1 MKKIKKISKKHIS
14 FILSAALIIGILFP
28 ITNLFTKA
36 SDPSEADLVSTLK
49 SEWVKMDDYYASVLY
64 ANRYRKSSEKTVLN
78 TTAVDK
84 ATLTDV
90 LPSGAKL
97 GNNINTVAIGEAITD
112 ATNDERSDVIIEA
125 SNKGVTNYLFSEM
138 DDIVFWFKVNSG
150 NADFTVA
157 PVNGNWKTAM
167 VLRDNK
173 TFNLSN
179 YTVGE
184 WNKFSF
190 KENYGE
196 NWKSLLKEKDADTTT
211 FADVTDKA
219 GKIARV
225 SVNFG
230 KNASAAETTAD
241 VTFGSVY
248 FTKKAALPEGSDSW
262 DGTKWINY
270 IKTVDF
276 ENTYGNYDG
285 VISTYTQLKVLLQG
299 DPAFALK
306 EAWGKLQVKS
316 DLESVPFRFFNSS
329 GAALAFN
336 KEKENYPDLFFK
348 TEQGYVAGPDGVDLG
363 NGYNKLNISA
373 SSSDFGHNTLF
384 GEFIDTNGNNTK
396 KLAAGIVKDAFFW
409 YKADGTSE
417 GATLKFRI
425 NVGTNRNFEVPA
437 TANIVADGEWHK
449 ISLLELLGED
459 WADSVTYNGT
469 ALSSCTSSEAKDEI
483 FRFMVSINNS
493 SSGSFTMG
501 AVHYTT
507 ACSLPSGSD
516 TWEVIDWLKAALALD
531 LSNYYNTAEFETEL
545 VKLANE
551 YAAEVAAYNLR
562 EAWGKLQIKNN
573 LESVPYRFYNSAG
586 TVAAFDKNTYKAV
599 YPDLSFKDL
608 EGYVAGPEG
617 IDLGNGYNTLNITA
631 SSSDFMHNTFLAE
644 FFDSKGNIAKRLT
657 AGLARDAYFW
667 YKADGT
673 DEGATLKFRINVGTN
688 RNFEVPATVAVI
700 ADGEWHKVSL
710 YELLGEN
717 WNESITCE
725 GTPLSS
731 CTSVEA
737 ANEIFRFIVSVN
749 NSAAGSFTMS
759 AVHYNTAYI
768 LTDEQKNA
776 KPADL
781 ALMAKKFDRSSIV
794 GGDIQA
800 FENALAALM
809 EEVKGELAIVN
820 IKDAWKEP
828 YKVSNT
834 GKFLNPIRFWNSAGE
849 VKPKS
854 DANYPDY
861 KAVPAEGLDGAS
873 KDKLGNYVNTLKIT
887 NATSVTDE
895 KYFEKNTML
904 LEDEKYGATF
914 SKNLYDITVWYKAK
928 NASANT
934 KFAIKLVPQRG
945 GVTTEIGTFSP
956 VVDGAWHKLSMREI
970 FGENWSDKLGDSTSA
985 VLYRMYVNI
994 QNTTG
999 EFTFGSAAI
1008 DKKDILAQYPSNTD
1022 SWNIADWAHEAGK
1035 VNLSGFENTDNFKEC
1050 LRILCELRDQNNISR
1065 SSTRKDYSTA
1075 ADFATDFNT
1084 VKYEN
1089 NILNK
1094 ATLMTSHFD
1103 GLTYDDN
1110 FKVNESQTALLKDA
1124 ILDTDVEMQ
1133 NANYGIGAHTD
1144 FIYKFNGDAVINDIV
1159 LVHSQNEALRNAK
1172 ISVYAS
1178 DNIVDIS
1185 SPASLLANID
1195 NSEGK
1200 QVNTLNFD
1208 GFSTVDCNYLMIRV
1222 EIPAKDM
1229 QAFDSTIRF
1238 AEIGVYGDVVAYT
1251 VKSGNYDNVDL
1262 NNIGTNL
1269 LAGNTKIKI
1278 QAGTFPKQEWS
1289 LAMSTY
1295 KISTLTDN
1303 DPTTRCGFYGTTKI
1317 SAPTQEENNCSMYL
1331 SFDLGRT
1338 YTIDKVFVNG
1348 CSDLLGGTQGAYEF
1362 YASTEVNNLTTRDHK
1377 VFSYDNTATGD
1388 NTGDATQVFSIAG
1401 GGVIARHIAFRFT
1414 KPLSNPELFAKK
1426 YGDPGYALRLADV
1439 GVCGT
1444 VYNKPL
1450 KLVNLLAHV
1459 PMTLYRGLNTSS
1471 PVGESEYSGATH
1483 MLASDDNFTTVA
1495 PVSRKGK
1502 ALNYVY
1508 DLSADQKLTQLKIAT
1523 QTANIKHIKIYA
1535 SDANETI
1542 WHSDKLVYE
1551 YNGAAT
1557 DVISKYYDSAP
1568 LAARFLRF
1576 EILDTVSD
1584 TFDPLEIQAIGW
1596 NTQEFTYMNFM
1607 QENQSAAYLMTEQN
1621 GQRTIAN
1628 TTMNKFAPSWT
1639 SLDKMYTFSKAFDFD
1654 FESVADIYGGS
1665 VSQGQSLNFLF
1676 DLETTKSVDQII
1688 YRAGSYADYWPTNI
1702 KFYMGTDDAEL
1713 FKANAV
1719 PIKTISKT
1727 DVENG
1732 IYEYT
1737 FVPKAAQFIR
1747 IEIEEA
1753 ACPYYDPDKIGL
1765 VIAEMI
1771 VNGLEQVG
1779 RVDENGYAKVF
1790 EDTASKIQVGI
1801 VARNENDAYSGV
1813 SGVETIK
1820 RAPDTGDLLDAKEKG
1835 YKILTDIYEIYL
1847 LDNDGNIIT
1856 DIDGRSIDI
1865 KIPTNIFDGKISDEY
1880 FVAQIIG
1887 GSLTILECDIVDGY
1901 YVIRLDSLDD
1911 LVFTLVMFTE
1921 YHDEDSDTPDDEDY
1935 EEFDDEEDSEEPDD
1949 DGNGSSRRVKKIIVR
1964 RGSSDFEYWWIF
1976 IVVGAVVV
1984 AAAGGACYY
1993 FFIFK
1998 KRKKGEE

>member
-36 SDPSEADLVSTLK
+36 SDPSDSDLVSTLK

-64 ANRYRKSSEKTVLN
+64 ANRYRKSDGSAATS
-78 TTAVDK
+78 TTPVDK

-112 ATNDERSDVIIEA
+112 TIDDERSDVIIEA
-125 SNKGVTNYLFSEM
+125 SNKDVTNYLFSEM

-150 NADFTVA
+150 NADFSVA
-157 PVNGNWKTAM
+157 SVNGKWKTAM
-167 VLRDNK
+167 VLRAKK

-179 YTVGE
+179 YTAGE

-196 NWKSLLKEKDADTTT
+196 NWKSLLKENDSDTTT
-211 FADVTDKA
+211 FADAIDDS
-219 GKIARV
+219 GKILRV
-225 SVNFG
+225 AVNFG
-230 KNASAAETTAD
+230 KNDSAAETTAD
-241 VTFGSVY
+241 VTFGSAY

-262 DGTKWINY
+262 DGIKWINY

-285 VISTYTQLKVLLQG
+285 VISTYSQLKVLLQG

-306 EAWGKLQVKS
+306 EAWQKMHSADMSFCYEAYKYYDSDKALQAPSIVKVKDESMPENIDIGAGYLTAHITASNTIESGTILDTDRQNLILLNDNNKKRKANAESIADISFWYKATGTKDSAKLKVAIMNSSGMTYVVAQDADIPVINDGNWYKVSLNSLDSDWIADYVAAGGKADDDIFRVCVAVTNTDSGDISVTSARAYSTVSLPSGSDTWEVTDWVRAALALDLSNYYNTAEFETELVKLANEYAAEVAAYNLREAWGKLQVKS

-329 GAALAFN
+329 GAAPAFN
-336 KEKENYPDLFFK
+336 KEKANYPDLFFK

-396 KLAAGIVKDAFFW
+396 RISAGLAKDAFFW
-409 YKADGTSE
+409 YKAEGTSE
-417 GATLKFRI
+417 GATLKFII
-425 NVGTNRNFEVPA
+425 NVGTNREFDVPA
-437 TANIVADGEWHK
+437 TANIIADGEWHK

-459 WADSVTYNGT
+459 WAESVTYNGT

-501 AVHYTT
+501 AVHY
-507 ACSLPSGSD
+507 
-516 TWEVIDWLKAALALD
+516 
-531 LSNYYNTAEFETEL
+531 NT
-545 VKLANE
+545 
-551 YAAEVAAYNLR
+551 
-562 EAWGKLQIKNN
+562 
-573 LESVPYRFYNSAG
+573 
-586 TVAAFDKNTYKAV
+586 D
-599 YPDLSFKDL
+599 
-608 EGYVAGPEG
+608 YV
-617 IDLGNGYNTLNITA
+617 
-631 SSSDFMHNTFLAE
+631 
-644 FFDSKGNIAKRLT
+644 
-657 AGLARDAYFW
+657 
-667 YKADGT
+667 
-673 DEGATLKFRINVGTN
+673 
-688 RNFEVPATVAVI
+688 
-700 ADGEWHKVSL
+700 
-710 YELLGEN
+710 
-717 WNESITCE
+717 
-725 GTPLSS
+725 
-731 CTSVEA
+731 
-737 ANEIFRFIVSVN
+737 
-749 NSAAGSFTMS
+749 
-759 AVHYNTAYI
+759 

-781 ALMAKKFDRSSIV
+781 ALMAKKFDRSSII
-794 GGDIQA
+794 GGNIQA

-809 EEVKGELAIVN
+809 EEVKGDLAIVN
-820 IKDAWKEP
+820 MKDAWDEP
-828 YKVSNT
+828 YKVLNT
-834 GKFLNPIRFWNSAGE
+834 GKSLLPIRFWDSNKE
-849 VKPKS
+849 VKKIDNP
-854 DANYPDY
+854 ANYPDY
-861 KAVPAEGLDGAS
+861 KAVPAEGLDGVS
-873 KDKLGNYVNTLKIT
+873 KDKLGSYVNTLKIT
-887 NATSVTDE
+887 NATSVTEE

-904 LEDEKYGATF
+904 LEDSNWSVTYSKY
-914 SKNLYDITVWYKAK
+914 LYDLTVWYKAK
-928 NASANT
+928 NADANT
-934 KFAIKLVPQRG
+934 KFAIELVPQEG
-945 GVTTEIGTFSP
+945 GENVRYSAFKPET
-956 VVDGAWHKLSMREI
+956 DGAWHKLSMREI
-970 FGENWSDKLGDSTSA
+970 YGANWSDKLGESTTA
-985 VLYRMYVNI
+985 VLYRMLINI

-999 EFTFGSAAI
+999 EFTFGSVAI
-1008 DKKDILAQYPSNTD
+1008 DRKEIVPAYPENTD
-1022 SWNIADWAHEAGK
+1022 SWNIADWAHEAGR
-1035 VNLSGFENTDNFKEC
+1035 VNLSGYENADNFKEC

-1065 SSTRKDYSTA
+1065 SSYRKDYSTA
-1075 ADFATDFNT
+1075 ADFAADFNS
-1084 VKYEN
+1084 VKYED
-1089 NILNK
+1089 NILRK
-1094 ATLMTSHFD
+1094 ATLTTSRHFD
-1103 GLTYDDN
+1103 GTNYDDN
-1110 FKVNESQTALLKDA
+1110 FKVNESQTALLTDA
-1124 ILDTDVEMQ
+1124 ILDTDVEMP
-1133 NANYGIGAHTD
+1133 NANYGTGAHTD
-1144 FIYKFNGDAVINDIV
+1144 FIYKFNGDAVISDIV
-1159 LVHSQNEALRNAK
+1159 LVHSQNETLRNAK

-1185 SPASLLANID
+1185 SPASLIANID

-1208 GFSTVDCNYLMIRV
+1208 GFSAADCNYLMIRV
-1222 EIPAKDM
+1222 EVPAKDM

-1238 AEIGVYGDVVAYT
+1238 AEIGVYGEVTAYT
-1251 VKSGNYDNVDL
+1251 VKSGKYDNVDL

-1269 LAGNTKIKI
+1269 LTGNTKIKI
-1278 QAGTFPKQEWS
+1278 QAGTSPKQEWS
-1289 LAMSTY
+1289 TAMSTY

-1303 DPTTRCGFYGTTKI
+1303 DTTTACGFYGTTTI

-1348 CSDLLGGTQGAYEF
+1348 CGGEVAQYGGTQGAYEF

-1377 VFSYDNTATGD
+1377 VFSYDNTATGK
-1388 NTGDATQVFSIAG
+1388 NAGDATQVFTIAG
-1401 GGVIARHIAFRFT
+1401 GGIVARHIAFRFT
-1414 KPLSNPELFAKK
+1414 KPLSNPELFATKFS
-1426 YGDPGYALRLADV
+1426 GSGYALRLADV

-1471 PVGESEYSGATH
+1471 PVGESDYSGATH
-1483 MLASDDNFTTVA
+1483 MLAADDNFTTVA
-1495 PVSRKGK
+1495 SVSRKGK

-1508 DLSADQKLTQLKIAT
+1508 DLSADQKLEQLKIAT

-1557 DVISKYYDSAP
+1557 DVISKNYDSAP

-1576 EILDTVSD
+1576 EILDTVND

-1596 NTQEFTYMNFM
+1596 NTQEFSYMNFM
-1607 QENQSAAYLMTEQN
+1607 QENSSAAFLMTEQN
-1621 GQRTIAN
+1621 GQRAIAN

-1639 SLDKMYTFSKAFDFD
+1639 TLDDMYAFSKAFDYD

-1676 DLETTKSVDQII
+1676 DLETTKSIDQII

-1702 KFYMGTDDAEL
+1702 KFYMGTDDADL

-1719 PIKTISKT
+1719 PIKTVSKT

-1732 IYEYT
+1732 IFEYT
-1737 FVPKAAQFIR
+1737 FVPKAAQYIR

-1790 EDTASKIQVGI
+1790 EDEASKIQVGI

-1813 SGVETIK
+1813 SGIEMIK

-1887 GSLTILECDIVDGY
+1887 GSLRIIECDIVDGY
-1901 YVIRLDSLDD
+1901 YVIRLDSIDD
-1911 LVFTLVMFTE
+1911 LLFTLVMFTE
-1921 YHDEDSDTPDDEDY
+1921 YPDEDSDTPDDEDY

>member
-1 MKKIKKISKKHIS
+1 MKTIKKISKKHIS

-64 ANRYRKSSEKTVLN
+64 ANRYRKSSDKAVLN

-112 ATNDERSDVIIEA
+112 TIDDERSDVIIEA
-125 SNKGVTNYLFSEM
+125 SNKDVTNYLFSEM

-157 PVNGNWKTAM
+157 PVNGKWGTAK
-167 VLRDNK
+167 VLRANK

-196 NWKSLLKEKDADTTT
+196 NWKSLLKENDSDTAT
-211 FADVTDKA
+211 FADATDKA
-219 GKIARV
+219 AKIARV

-285 VISTYTQLKVLLQG
+285 VVNAYAQLKGLLQG

-306 EAWGKLQVKS
+306 EAWQKMHSADMSFCYKAYKYYDSNKVVQAPAIVTAKDESMPENIDIGAGYLTAHITALNTIDSGTITEPNRKNLILLEDGAKKRKANADSIADISFWYKATGTENNAKLKVGIMRS
-316 DLESVPFRFFNSS
+316 DGRTYVVAQDADIPVINDGNWYKVSLNSLDSDWITDYVAAGGNADDDIFRVCVAVTNTASGDVSVTSARAYSKLSLPAGSETWEPVDWIK
-329 GAALAFN
+329 AALALNLNDYSNTSEFETELAKLAN
-336 KEKENYPDLFFK
+336 EYAAEIAAYNLREAWSELHISSENQTVPYRYFTSAGDAPTFSKDDYSTKYPNLFFK
-348 TEQGYVAGPDGVDLG
+348 NLEGYVAGPEGVDLG
-363 NGYNKLNISA
+363 NGYNKLDISA
-373 SSSDFGHNTLF
+373 ASNDFVHNTFLA
-384 GEFIDTNGNNTK
+384 EFLSVNGNPSK
-396 KLAAGIVKDAFFW
+396 SIIAGELKDAYFW
-409 YKADGTSE
+409 YKADGTDT
-417 GATLKFRI
+417 GATFKFRI
-425 NVGTNRNFEVPA
+425 NVGTNRNFE
-437 TANIVADGEWHK
+437 I
-449 ISLLELLGED
+449 
-459 WADSVTYNGT
+459 
-469 ALSSCTSSEAKDEI
+469 
-483 FRFMVSINNS
+483 
-493 SSGSFTMG
+493 
-501 AVHYTT
+501 
-507 ACSLPSGSD
+507 
-516 TWEVIDWLKAALALD
+516 
-531 LSNYYNTAEFETEL
+531 
-545 VKLANE
+545 
-551 YAAEVAAYNLR
+551 
-562 EAWGKLQIKNN
+562 
-573 LESVPYRFYNSAG
+573 
-586 TVAAFDKNTYKAV
+586 
-599 YPDLSFKDL
+599 
-608 EGYVAGPEG
+608 
-617 IDLGNGYNTLNITA
+617 
-631 SSSDFMHNTFLAE
+631 
-644 FFDSKGNIAKRLT
+644 
-657 AGLARDAYFW
+657 
-667 YKADGT
+667 
-673 DEGATLKFRINVGTN
+673 
-688 RNFEVPATVAVI
+688 PATVDII
-700 ADGEWHKVSL
+700 ADGEWHKVSF
-710 YELLGEN
+710 YEIMGDNWEN
-717 WNESITCE
+717 SANCG

-731 CTSVEA
+731 CTSA
-737 ANEIFRFIVSVN
+737 DSKDKIFRFIASVN
-749 NSAAGSFTMS
+749 NTATGSVTMGS
-759 AVHYNTAYI
+759 VHYRTRYV
-768 LTDEQKNA
+768 LSDEQQKA

-781 ALMAKKFDRSSIV
+781 ALMAKKFDRTSVV
-794 GGDIQA
+794 GGNIEA
-800 FENALAALM
+800 FEDALAVLL
-809 EEVKGELAIVN
+809 EQVKGELAIVN

-828 YKVSNT
+828 FKITNT
-834 GKFLNPIRFWNSAGE
+834 GKTMRPVRYWDSNGTVAAAG
-849 VKPKS
+849 VN
-854 DANYPDY
+854 NYPDY
-861 KAVPAEGLDGAS
+861 KDVASTGLDGIS
-873 KDKLGNYVNTLKIT
+873 KDELGDKVNTLKIT
-887 NATSVTDE
+887 AATSDN
-895 KYFEKNTML
+895 KYFEKNTMM
-904 LEDEKYGATF
+904 LEDGNMSVNYNNK
-914 SKNLYDITVWYKAK
+914 LYDITVWYKAK
-928 NASANT
+928 NAASNT
-934 KFAIKLVPQRG
+934 EFAVKLISQKG
-945 GVTTEIGTFSP
+945 GINKEYPTFNP
-956 VVDGAWHKLSMREI
+956 ITDGAWHKLSLREVY
-970 FGENWSDKLGDSTSA
+970 GEKWSEDLGTDA
-985 VLYRMYVNI
+985 APVLYRMYVSI
-994 QNTTG
+994 RNTTG
-999 EFTFGSAAI
+999 EFTFSTAKI
-1008 DKKDILAQYPSNTD
+1008 IKKEVIPSYPADTD

-1035 VNLSGFENTDNFKEC
+1035 VNLSGFENADNFKEC

-1065 SSTRKDYSTA
+1065 SSSRKDYSTA
-1075 ADFATDFNT
+1075 SDFATDFNT
-1084 VKYEN
+1084 VKYED
-1089 NILNK
+1089 NILKK
-1094 ATLMTSHFD
+1094 ATLTTSHFD
-1103 GLTYDDN
+1103 GTSYDDN
-1110 FKVNESQTALLKDA
+1110 FKVTESQTALLTDA
-1124 ILDTDVEMQ
+1124 ILDTDVEMP

-1159 LVHSQNEALRNAK
+1159 LVHSQNETLRNAK

-1178 DNIVDIS
+1178 NSIVDLS
-1185 SPASLLANID
+1185 SPASLIANID

-1229 QAFDSTIRF
+1229 QAFDSIIRF
-1238 AEIGVYGDVVAYT
+1238 AELGVYGEVTAYT
-1251 VKSGNYDNVDL
+1251 VKSGNYDSVDL
-1262 NNIGTNL
+1262 NNIGTNIL
-1269 LAGNTKIKI
+1269 TGNTKIKI
-1278 QAGTFPKQEWS
+1278 QSGTSPKQDWS
-1289 LAMSTY
+1289 LAMSSY
-1295 KISTLTDN
+1295 KVSTLTDN
-1303 DPTTRCGFYGTTKI
+1303 DPSTRCGFYGTTTI
-1317 SAPTQEENNCSMYL
+1317 SVPTQEENNCNMYI
-1331 SFDLGRT
+1331 SFDLGKT
-1338 YTIDKVFVNG
+1338 YTIDKVFING
-1348 CSDLLGGTQGAYEF
+1348 CSNIFGGTQGAYEF

-1388 NTGDATQVFSIAG
+1388 NTGDTTQVFSLAG

-1426 YGDPGYALRLADV
+1426 HANSGYALRLADL

-1495 PVSRKGK
+1495 PVTRKGK

-1508 DLSADQKLTQLKIAT
+1508 DLSADQKLTQLKITT

-1576 EILDTVSD
+1576 EILDTVND

-1596 NTQEFTYMNFM
+1596 NTQEFSYMNFM
-1607 QENQSAAYLMTEQN
+1607 QENQGAAYLMTEQN
-1621 GQRTIAN
+1621 GQRSIAL

-1639 SLDKMYTFSKAFDFD
+1639 TLDNMYAFSKAFDYD

-1676 DLETTKSVDQII
+1676 DLETTKSIDQII
-1688 YRAGSYADYWPTNI
+1688 YRAGSYADYWPTDI

-1801 VARNENDAYSGV
+1801 VAKNENDAYSGV
-1813 SGVETIK
+1813 AGVETIK

-1887 GSLTILECDIVDGY
+1887 GSLRIIECDIVDGY
-1901 YVIRLDSLDD
+1901 YVIRLDSIDD

-1921 YHDEDSDTPDDEDY
+1921 YPDEDSDTPDDEDY

>member
-64 ANRYRKSSEKTVLN
+64 ANRYRKSSDKTVLN

-112 ATNDERSDVIIEA
+112 ATNDQRSDVIIEA
-125 SNKGVTNYLFSEM
+125 SNKDVTNYLFSEM

-157 PVNGNWKTAM
+157 PVNGNWKTPN

-196 NWKSLLKEKDADTTT
+196 NWKSLLKENDSDTAT
-211 FADVTDKA
+211 FADATDKV

-262 DGTKWINY
+262 DGIKWINY

-306 EAWGKLQVKS
+306 EAWQKMHSADMSFCYKAYKYYDSNKVVQAPAIVTAKDESMPENIDIGAGYLTAHITALNTIDSGTITEPNRKNLIL
-316 DLESVPFRFFNSS
+316 LE
-329 GAALAFN
+329 
-336 KEKENYPDLFFK
+336 
-348 TEQGYVAGPDGVDLG
+348 DGSKHRKANADSIAD
-363 NGYNKLNISA
+363 IS
-373 SSSDFGHNTLF
+373 
-384 GEFIDTNGNNTK
+384 
-396 KLAAGIVKDAFFW
+396 FW
-409 YKADGTSE
+409 YKATGTENNAKLKVGIMRSDGRTYVVAQDADIPVINDGNWYKVSLNSLDADWIADYVAA
-417 GATLKFRI
+417 GGNADDDIFR
-425 NVGTNRNFEVPA
+425 VCVAVTN
-437 TANIVADGEWHK
+437 TASGDV
-449 ISLLELLGED
+449 
-459 WADSVTYNGT
+459 SVTSARAYSK
-469 ALSSCTSSEAKDEI
+469 L
-483 FRFMVSINNS
+483 
-493 SSGSFTMG
+493 
-501 AVHYTT
+501 
-507 ACSLPSGSD
+507 SLPAGNE
-516 TWEVIDWLKAALALD
+516 TWEPVDWIKAALKLNLND
-531 LSNYYNTAEFETEL
+531 YSNTSEFETEL
-545 VKLANE
+545 ARLANE

-562 EAWGKLQIKNN
+562 EAWSELHISNENQT
-573 LESVPYRFYNSAG
+573 VPYRYFTSAG
-586 TVAAFDKNTYKAV
+586 DAPTFSKDDYSTKYPNLFFKN
-599 YPDLSFKDL
+599 L

-617 IDLGNGYNTLNITA
+617 VDLGNGYNKLDITA
-631 SSSDFMHNTFLAE
+631 ASNDFVHNTFLAE
-644 FFDSKGNIAKRLT
+644 FLSVNGNPSKSIIAGELK
-657 AGLARDAYFW
+657 DAYFW

-673 DEGATLKFRINVGTN
+673 DEGATLKFRINVGTT

-700 ADGEWHKVSL
+700 ADGEWHKVSF
-710 YELLGEN
+710 YEIMGDNWEN
-717 WNESITCE
+717 SANFG

-731 CTSVEA
+731 CTSA
-737 ANEIFRFIVSVN
+737 DSKDKIFRFIASVN
-749 NSAAGSFTMS
+749 NTATGSVTMGS
-759 AVHYNTAYI
+759 VHYRTRYV
-768 LTDEQKNA
+768 LSDEQQKA

-781 ALMAKKFDRSSIV
+781 ALMAKKFDRTSVV
-794 GGDIQA
+794 GGNIEA
-800 FENALAALM
+800 FEDALAVLL
-809 EEVKGELAIVN
+809 EQVKGELAIVN

-828 YKVSNT
+828 FKITKT
-834 GKFLNPIRFWNSAGE
+834 GKTMRPVRYWDSNGTVAAAG
-849 VKPKS
+849 VN
-854 DANYPDY
+854 NYPDY
-861 KAVPAEGLDGAS
+861 KDVASTGLDGIS
-873 KDKLGNYVNTLKIT
+873 KDELGDKVNTLKIT
-887 NATSVTDE
+887 AATSDN
-895 KYFEKNTML
+895 KYFEKNTMM
-904 LEDEKYGATF
+904 LEDGNMSANYSNK
-914 SKNLYDITVWYKAK
+914 LYDITVWYKAK
-928 NASANT
+928 NAASNT
-934 KFAIKLVPQRG
+934 EFAVKLISQKG
-945 GVTTEIGTFSP
+945 GKNKEYPTFKP
-956 VVDGAWHKLSMREI
+956 ITDGAWHKLSLREVY
-970 FGENWSDKLGDSTSA
+970 GEKWSEDLGTDATP
-985 VLYRMYVNI
+985 VLYRMYVSI
-994 QNTTG
+994 RNTTG
-999 EFTFGSAAI
+999 EFTFSTAKI
-1008 DKKDILAQYPSNTD
+1008 IKKEVIPSYPADTD

-1035 VNLSGFENTDNFKEC
+1035 VNLSGFENADNFKEC

-1065 SSTRKDYSTA
+1065 SSSRKDYSTA

-1084 VKYEN
+1084 VKYED
-1089 NILNK
+1089 NILKK
-1094 ATLMTSHFD
+1094 ATLTTSHFD
-1103 GLTYDDN
+1103 GTSYDDN
-1110 FKVNESQTALLKDA
+1110 FKVTESQTALLTDA
-1124 ILDTDVEMQ
+1124 ILDTDVEMP

-1159 LVHSQNEALRNAK
+1159 LVHSQNETLRNAK

-1178 DNIVDIS
+1178 NSIVDLS
-1185 SPASLLANID
+1185 SPASLIANID

-1208 GFSTVDCNYLMIRV
+1208 GFSTVDCNYIMIRV

-1229 QAFDSTIRF
+1229 QAFDSIIRF
-1238 AEIGVYGDVVAYT
+1238 AELGVYGDVVAYT
-1251 VKSGNYDNVDL
+1251 VKNGNYNNVDL

-1269 LAGNTKIKI
+1269 LAGNKKIKI
-1278 QAGTFPKQEWS
+1278 QAGTSPKEEWS
-1289 LAMSTY
+1289 IGMATY

-1303 DPTTRCGFYGTTKI
+1303 DPSTRCGFYNTTKI
-1317 SAPTQEENNCSMYL
+1317 SAATQEENNCSMYL
-1331 SFDLGRT
+1331 YFDLGKT
-1338 YTIDKVFVNG
+1338 YTIDKAFVNG
-1348 CSDLLGGTQGAYEF
+1348 CSNLIGGTQGAYEF

-1401 GGVIARHIAFRFT
+1401 GGIIARHIAFRFT

-1426 YGDPGYALRLADV
+1426 YGNPGYALRLADL

-1471 PVGESEYSGATH
+1471 PVGESDYSGATH
-1483 MLASDDNFTTVA
+1483 MLASDDNFTTIA
-1495 PVSRKGK
+1495 PVSKKGK

-1508 DLSADQKLTQLKIAT
+1508 DLSADQKLTQLKITT

-1557 DVISKYYDSAP
+1557 DVIRKYYDSAP

-1576 EILDTVSD
+1576 EILDTVND

-1596 NTQEFTYMNFM
+1596 NTQEFSYMNFM
-1607 QENQSAAYLMTEQN
+1607 QENSSAAFLMTEQN

-1639 SLDKMYTFSKAFDFD
+1639 SLDKMYTFSKAFDYD

-1702 KFYMGTDDAEL
+1702 KFYMGTDEADL

-1719 PIKTISKT
+1719 PIKTVSKT

-1732 IYEYT
+1732 IFEYT
-1737 FVPKAAQFIR
+1737 FVPKAAQYIR

-1790 EDTASKIQVGI
+1790 EDEASKIQVGI

-1813 SGVETIK
+1813 SGIETIK

-1887 GSLTILECDIVDGY
+1887 GSLRIIECDIVDGY
-1901 YVIRLDSLDD
+1901 YVIRLDSIDD
-1911 LVFTLVMFTE
+1911 LLFTLVMFTE
-1921 YHDEDSDTPDDEDY
+1921 YPDEDSDTPDDEDY

>member
-49 SEWVKMDDYYASVLY
+49 SEWVKMDYYYASVLY
-64 ANRYRKSSEKTVLN
+64 ANRYRKSSDETVLN

-112 ATNDERSDVIIEA
+112 ATYDKRSDVIIEA

-157 PVNGNWKTAM
+157 PINGNWKTPN

-190 KENYGE
+190 KEIYGE
-196 NWKSLLKEKDADTTT
+196 NWKSLLKEKGADTTT
-211 FADVTDKA
+211 FADATDKV

-262 DGTKWINY
+262 DGIKWINY

-348 TEQGYVAGPDGVDLG
+348 TEQGYEAGPDGVDLG
-363 NGYNKLNISA
+363 KGYNKLNISA

-384 GEFIDTNGNNTK
+384 GEFIDTNGNNIK

-409 YKADGTSE
+409 YKAEGTSE

-425 NVGTNRNFEVPA
+425 NVGTTRNFEVPA
-437 TANIVADGEWHK
+437 TVAVIADGEWHK

-459 WADSVTYNGT
+459 WAESVTYNGT

-501 AVHYTT
+501 SVHYTT

-551 YAAEVAAYNLR
+551 YAAEIAAYNLR
-562 EAWGKLQIKNN
+562 EAWSELHISNENQT
-573 LESVPYRFYNSAG
+573 VPYRYFTSAG
-586 TVAAFDKNTYKAV
+586 DAPTFSKDDYSTKYPNLFFKN
-599 YPDLSFKDL
+599 L

-617 IDLGNGYNTLNITA
+617 VDLGNGYNKLDISAA
-631 SSSDFMHNTFLAE
+631 SNDFVHNTFLAE
-644 FFDSKGNIAKRLT
+644 FLSVNGNPSKSIIAGELK
-657 AGLARDAYFW
+657 DAYFW

-673 DEGATLKFRINVGTN
+673 DTGATFKFRINVGTN
-688 RNFEVPATVAVI
+688 RNFEIPATVDII
-700 ADGEWHKVSL
+700 ADGEWHKVSF
-710 YELLGEN
+710 YEIMGDYWEN
-717 WNESITCE
+717 SANCG

-731 CTSVEA
+731 CTSA
-737 ANEIFRFIVSVN
+737 DSKDKIFRFIASVN
-749 NSAAGSFTMS
+749 NTATGSVTMGS
-759 AVHYNTAYI
+759 VHYRTRYV
-768 LTDEQKNA
+768 LSDEQQKA

-781 ALMAKKFDRSSIV
+781 ALMAKKFDRTSVV
-794 GGDIQA
+794 GGNIEA
-800 FENALAALM
+800 FEDALAVLL
-809 EEVKGELAIVN
+809 EQVKGELAIVN

-828 YKVSNT
+828 FKITNT
-834 GKFLNPIRFWNSAGE
+834 GKTMRPVRYWDSNGTVAAAG
-849 VKPKS
+849 VN
-854 DANYPDY
+854 NYPDY
-861 KAVPAEGLDGAS
+861 KDVASTGLDGIS
-873 KDKLGNYVNTLKIT
+873 KDELGDKVNTLKIT
-887 NATSVTDE
+887 AATSDN
-895 KYFEKNTML
+895 KYFEKNTMM
-904 LEDEKYGATF
+904 LEDGNMSANYSNK
-914 SKNLYDITVWYKAK
+914 LYDITVWYKAK
-928 NASANT
+928 NAASNT
-934 KFAIKLVPQRG
+934 EFAVKLISQKG
-945 GVTTEIGTFSP
+945 GTNKEYPTFKP
-956 VVDGAWHKLSMREI
+956 ITDGAWHKLSLREVY
-970 FGENWSDKLGDSTSA
+970 GEKWSENLGTDATP
-985 VLYRMYVNI
+985 VLYRMYVSI
-994 QNTTG
+994 RNTTG
-999 EFTFGSAAI
+999 EFTFSTAKI
-1008 DKKDILAQYPSNTD
+1008 IKKEVIPSYPADTD

-1035 VNLSGFENTDNFKEC
+1035 VNLSGFENADNFKEC

-1065 SSTRKDYSTA
+1065 SSSRKDYSTA

-1084 VKYEN
+1084 VKYED
-1089 NILNK
+1089 NILKK
-1094 ATLMTSHFD
+1094 ATLTTSHFD
-1103 GLTYDDN
+1103 GTSYDDN
-1110 FKVNESQTALLKDA
+1110 FKVTESQTALLTDA
-1124 ILDTDVEMQ
+1124 ILDTDVEMP

-1159 LVHSQNEALRNAK
+1159 LVHSQNETLRNAK

-1178 DNIVDIS
+1178 NSIVDLS
-1185 SPASLLANID
+1185 SPASLIANID

-1208 GFSTVDCNYLMIRV
+1208 GFSTVDCNYIMIRV

-1229 QAFDSTIRF
+1229 QAFDSIIRF
-1238 AEIGVYGDVVAYT
+1238 AELGVYGDVVAYT
-1251 VKSGNYDNVDL
+1251 VKNGNYNNVDL

-1269 LAGNTKIKI
+1269 LAGNKKIKI
-1278 QAGTFPKQEWS
+1278 QAGTSPKEEWS
-1289 LAMSTY
+1289 IGMATY

-1303 DPTTRCGFYGTTKI
+1303 DPSTRCGFYNTTKI
-1317 SAPTQEENNCSMYL
+1317 SVATQEENNCSMYL
-1331 SFDLGRT
+1331 YFDLGKT
-1338 YTIDKVFVNG
+1338 YTIDKAFVNG
-1348 CSDLLGGTQGAYEF
+1348 CSDLIGGTQGAYEF

-1401 GGVIARHIAFRFT
+1401 GGIIARHIAFRFT

-1426 YGDPGYALRLADV
+1426 YGNPGYALRLADL

-1471 PVGESEYSGATH
+1471 PVGESDYSGATH
-1483 MLASDDNFTTVA
+1483 MLASDDNFTTIA
-1495 PVSRKGK
+1495 PVSKKGK

-1508 DLSADQKLTQLKIAT
+1508 DLSADQKLTQLKITT

-1557 DVISKYYDSAP
+1557 DVIRKYYDSAP

-1576 EILDTVSD
+1576 EILDTVND

-1596 NTQEFTYMNFM
+1596 NTQEFSYMNFM
-1607 QENQSAAYLMTEQN
+1607 QENSSAAFLMTEQN

-1628 TTMNKFAPSWT
+1628 TTMNKFAPSLT
-1639 SLDKMYTFSKAFDFD
+1639 SLDKMYTFSKAFDYD

-1702 KFYMGTDDAEL
+1702 KFYMGTDEADL

-1719 PIKTISKT
+1719 PIKTVSKT

-1732 IYEYT
+1732 IFEHT
-1737 FVPKAAQFIR
+1737 FVPKAAQYIR

-1790 EDTASKIQVGI
+1790 EDEASKIQVGI

-1813 SGVETIK
+1813 SGIETIK

-1887 GSLTILECDIVDGY
+1887 GSLRIIECDIVDGY
-1901 YVIRLDSLDD
+1901 YVIRLDSIDD
-1911 LVFTLVMFTE
+1911 LLFTLVMFTE
-1921 YHDEDSDTPDDEDY
+1921 YPDEDSDTPDDEDY

>member
-1 MKKIKKISKKHIS
+1 MKTIKKISKKHIS

-36 SDPSEADLVSTLK
+36 SDPSESDLVSTLK

-64 ANRYRKSSEKTVLN
+64 ANRYRKSSDKAVLN
-78 TTAVDK
+78 TTTVDK

-125 SNKGVTNYLFSEM
+125 SNKDVTNYLFSEM

-150 NADFTVA
+150 NADFSVA
-157 PVNGNWKTAM
+157 PVNGSWGTAS

-179 YTVGE
+179 YTAGE

-196 NWKSLLKEKDADTTT
+196 NWKSLLKSKDTDTTT
-211 FADVTDKA
+211 FADATDKV

-248 FTKKAALPEGSDSW
+248 FTKKVTLPEGSDSW

-285 VISTYTQLKVLLQG
+285 VINAYTQLKVLLQG

-306 EAWGKLQVKS
+306 EAWQKMHSADMSFCYKAYKYYDS
-316 DLESVPFRFFNSS
+316 DKVVQAPAIVTAKDESMPENIDIGS
-329 GAALAFN
+329 GYLTAHITGSN
-336 KEKENYPDLFFK
+336 TIDS
-348 TEQGYVAGPDGVDLG
+348 GI
-363 NGYNKLNISA
+363 ISA
-373 SSSDFGHNTLF
+373 PNRKNLILLEDV
-384 GEFIDTNGNNTK
+384 DK
-396 KLAAGIVKDAFFW
+396 KRKANADSIADISFW
-409 YKADGTSE
+409 YKATGTEDNAKLKVAIMNSSGMTYVVAQDADIPVINDGNWYKVSLNSLDSDWIADYVAA
-417 GATLKFRI
+417 GGKADDDIFR
-425 NVGTNRNFEVPA
+425 VCVAVTN
-437 TANIVADGEWHK
+437 TASGDV
-449 ISLLELLGED
+449 
-459 WADSVTYNGT
+459 SVTSARAYST
-469 ALSSCTSSEAKDEI
+469 
-483 FRFMVSINNS
+483 V
-493 SSGSFTMG
+493 
-501 AVHYTT
+501 
-507 ACSLPSGSD
+507 SLPSGSD

-531 LSNYYNTAEFETEL
+531 LDNYSNTTEFETEL
-545 VKLANE
+545 AKLINE
-551 YAAEVAAYNLR
+551 NSSEFAAYILR
-562 EAWGKLQIKNN
+562 EAWGNLQVKNN
-573 LESVPYRFYNSAG
+573 LESVPYRFYDSAG
-586 TVAAFDKNTYKAV
+586 TVAAYDKNTYKTA
-599 YPDLSFKDL
+599 YPGLCFKDL

-617 IDLGNGYNTLNITA
+617 VDLGNGYNTLNITA
-631 SSSDFMHNTFLAE
+631 SSSDFAHNTFLAE
-644 FFDSKGNIAKRLT
+644 FFDSKGNFGKRLT
-657 AGLARDAYFW
+657 AGLARDAFFW

-673 DEGATLKFRINVGTN
+673 DEGATLKFRINVGTSKN
-688 RNFEVPATVAVI
+688 YEVPATANIV

-710 YELLGEN
+710 YELLGAN
-717 WNESITCE
+717 WADSVTCE

-768 LTDEQKNA
+768 LTEEQKNA

-781 ALMAKKFDRSSIV
+781 ALMAKKFDRSSII
-794 GGDIQA
+794 GGDIDA
-800 FENALAALM
+800 FEIALAVLM
-809 EEVKGELAIVN
+809 EQVKGELAIVN
-820 IKDAWKEP
+820 MKDAWDEP

-834 GKFLNPIRFWNSAGE
+834 GKSLYPIRFWNSSG
-849 VKPKS
+849 VVNPKG

-873 KDKLGNYVNTLKIT
+873 KDKLGSYVNTLKIT
-887 NATSVTDE
+887 KATSVTDE

-904 LEDEKYGATF
+904 LEDEKYGVTF
-914 SKNLYDITVWYKAK
+914 SKKLYDITVWYKAK
-928 NASANT
+928 NASADT

-945 GVTTEIGTFSP
+945 GETTEIGTFSP
-956 VVDGAWHKLSMREI
+956 EVDGAWHKLSLSEI
-970 FGENWSDKLGDSTSA
+970 FGDNWSDKLGDSTSA

-999 EFTFGSAAI
+999 EFTFGSATM
-1008 DKKDILAQYPSNTD
+1008 DKKDVLDPYPSNTD

-1035 VNLSGFENTDNFKEC
+1035 VDLSGYSNTDNFKEC
-1050 LRILCELRDQNNISR
+1050 LRVLCELRDQNNISR
-1065 SSTRKDYSTA
+1065 SSYRKDYSTA

-1089 NILNK
+1089 NILK
-1094 ATLMTSHFD
+1094 SATLTTSHFD

-1110 FKVNESQTALLKDA
+1110 FKVNESQTALLTDS
-1124 ILDTDVEMQ
+1124 IIDTDVEMST
-1133 NANYGIGAHTD
+1133 ANYGTGAHTD

-1178 DNIVDIS
+1178 DNIVDLS

-1208 GFSTVDCNYLMIRV
+1208 GFSTVDCNFLMIRV

-1238 AEIGVYGDVVAYT
+1238 AEIGVYGEVTAYT
-1251 VKSGNYDNVDL
+1251 VKSGNYDNVSL
-1262 NNIGTNL
+1262 NNLGTNL
-1269 LAGNTKIKI
+1269 LTGNTKIKI
-1278 QAGTFPKQEWS
+1278 QAGTSPKQDWS

-1303 DPTTRCGFYGTTKI
+1303 DPSTRCGFYGTTKI
-1317 SAPTQEENNCSMYL
+1317 SAATQEENNCSMYL
-1331 SFDLGRT
+1331 SFDLGKT

-1348 CSDLLGGTQGAYEF
+1348 CADLLGGTQGAYEF

-1377 VFSYDNTATGD
+1377 VFAYDNTTTGE
-1388 NTGDATQVFSIAG
+1388 NTGDATQVFTIAG
-1401 GGVIARHIAFRFT
+1401 GGVVARHIAFRFT

-1444 VYNKPL
+1444 IYNKPL

-1471 PVGESEYSGATH
+1471 PVSESDYSGATH
-1483 MLASDDNFTTVA
+1483 MLASDDNFTTIA

-1508 DLSADQKLTQLKIAT
+1508 DLSADQKLTQLKITT

-1576 EILDTVSD
+1576 EILDTVND

-1607 QENQSAAYLMTEQN
+1607 QENQGAAYLMTEQN

-1639 SLDKMYTFSKAFDFD
+1639 TLDNMYAFSKAFDYD

-1676 DLETTKSVDQII
+1676 DLETTKSIDQII

-1702 KFYMGTDDAEL
+1702 KFYMGTDDAEI
-1713 FKANAV
+1713 FKTNAV

-1732 IYEYT
+1732 VFEYT
-1737 FVPKAAQFIR
+1737 FVPKAAQYIR

-1790 EDTASKIQVGI
+1790 EDEASKIQVGI
-1801 VARNENDAYSGV
+1801 VAKNENDAYSGV
-1813 SGVETIK
+1813 AGMEIIK
-1820 RAPDTGDLLDAKEKG
+1820 RAPDTGDLLDAKSKDL
-1835 YKILTDIYEIYL
+1835 KILTDVYEIYL
-1847 LDNDGNIIT
+1847 LDNDGNIVT

-1865 KIPTNIFDGKISDEY
+1865 KIPTNIFEGKISDEY
-1880 FVAQIIG
+1880 FIAQIIG

-1921 YHDEDSDTPDDEDY
+1921 YPDEDTDTPDDEDDY
-1935 EEFDDEEDSEEPDD
+1935 DDFDDEEEEEEPDD
-1949 DGNGSSRRVKKIIVR
+1949 NGSSSRRVKKIIVR

>member
-64 ANRYRKSSEKTVLN
+64 ANRYRKSSDKTVLN

-112 ATNDERSDVIIEA
+112 ATNDQRSDVIIEA
-125 SNKGVTNYLFSEM
+125 SNKDVTNYLFSEM

-157 PVNGNWKTAM
+157 PVNGNWKTPN

-196 NWKSLLKEKDADTTT
+196 NWKSLLKENDSDTAT
-211 FADVTDKA
+211 FADATDKV

-262 DGTKWINY
+262 DGIKWINY

-285 VISTYTQLKVLLQG
+285 VISIYTQLKVLLQG

-306 EAWGKLQVKS
+306 EAWQKMHSADMSFCYKAYKYYDSNKVVQAPAIVTAKDESMPENIDIGAGYLTAHITALNTIDSGTITEPNRKNLIL
-316 DLESVPFRFFNSS
+316 LE
-329 GAALAFN
+329 
-336 KEKENYPDLFFK
+336 
-348 TEQGYVAGPDGVDLG
+348 DGSKHRKANADSIAD
-363 NGYNKLNISA
+363 IS
-373 SSSDFGHNTLF
+373 
-384 GEFIDTNGNNTK
+384 
-396 KLAAGIVKDAFFW
+396 FW
-409 YKADGTSE
+409 YKATGTENNAKLKVGIMRSDGRTYVVAQDADIPVINDGNWYKVSLNSLDADWIADYVAA
-417 GATLKFRI
+417 GGNADDDIFR
-425 NVGTNRNFEVPA
+425 VCVAVTN
-437 TANIVADGEWHK
+437 TASGDV
-449 ISLLELLGED
+449 
-459 WADSVTYNGT
+459 SVTSARAYSK
-469 ALSSCTSSEAKDEI
+469 L
-483 FRFMVSINNS
+483 
-493 SSGSFTMG
+493 
-501 AVHYTT
+501 
-507 ACSLPSGSD
+507 SLPAGNE
-516 TWEVIDWLKAALALD
+516 TWEPVDWIKAALKLNLND
-531 LSNYYNTAEFETEL
+531 YSNTSEFETEL
-545 VKLANE
+545 AKLANE

-562 EAWGKLQIKNN
+562 EAWSELHISNENQT
-573 LESVPYRFYNSAG
+573 VPYRYFTSAG
-586 TVAAFDKNTYKAV
+586 DAPTFSKDDYSTKYPNLFFKN
-599 YPDLSFKDL
+599 L

-617 IDLGNGYNTLNITA
+617 VDLGNGYNKLDITA
-631 SSSDFMHNTFLAE
+631 ASNDFVHNTFLAE
-644 FFDSKGNIAKRLT
+644 FLSVNGNPSKSIIAGELK
-657 AGLARDAYFW
+657 DAYFW

-673 DEGATLKFRINVGTN
+673 DEGATLKFRINVGTT

-700 ADGEWHKVSL
+700 ADGEWHKVSF
-710 YELLGEN
+710 YEIMGDNWEN
-717 WNESITCE
+717 SANFG

-731 CTSVEA
+731 CTSA
-737 ANEIFRFIVSVN
+737 DSKDKIFRFIASVN
-749 NSAAGSFTMS
+749 NTATGSVTMGS
-759 AVHYNTAYI
+759 VHYRTRYV
-768 LTDEQKNA
+768 LSDEQQKA

-781 ALMAKKFDRSSIV
+781 ALMAKKFDRTSVV
-794 GGDIQA
+794 GGNIEA
-800 FENALAALM
+800 FEDALAVLL
-809 EEVKGELAIVN
+809 EQVKGELAIVN

-828 YKVSNT
+828 FKITNT
-834 GKFLNPIRFWNSAGE
+834 GKTMRPIRYWDSNGTVAAAG
-849 VKPKS
+849 VN
-854 DANYPDY
+854 NYPDY
-861 KAVPAEGLDGAS
+861 KDVASTGLDGIS
-873 KDKLGNYVNTLKIT
+873 KDELGDKVNTLKIT
-887 NATSVTDE
+887 AATSDN
-895 KYFEKNTML
+895 KYFEKNTMM
-904 LEDEKYGATF
+904 LEDGNMSANYSNK
-914 SKNLYDITVWYKAK
+914 LYDITVWYKAK
-928 NASANT
+928 NAASNT
-934 KFAIKLVPQRG
+934 EFAVKLISQKG
-945 GVTTEIGTFSP
+945 GTNKEYPTFKP
-956 VVDGAWHKLSMREI
+956 ITDGAWHKLSLREVY
-970 FGENWSDKLGDSTSA
+970 GEKWSEDLGTDATP
-985 VLYRMYVNI
+985 VLYRMYVSI
-994 QNTTG
+994 RNTTG
-999 EFTFGSAAI
+999 EFTFSTAKI
-1008 DKKDILAQYPSNTD
+1008 IKKEVIPSYPADTD

-1035 VNLSGFENTDNFKEC
+1035 VNLSGFENADNFKEC

-1065 SSTRKDYSTA
+1065 SSSRKDYSTA

-1084 VKYEN
+1084 VKYED
-1089 NILNK
+1089 NILKK
-1094 ATLMTSHFD
+1094 ATLTTSHFD
-1103 GLTYDDN
+1103 GTSYDDN
-1110 FKVNESQTALLKDA
+1110 FKVTESQTALLTDA
-1124 ILDTDVEMQ
+1124 ILDTDVEMP

-1159 LVHSQNEALRNAK
+1159 LVHSQNETLRNAE

-1178 DNIVDIS
+1178 NSIVDLS
-1185 SPASLLANID
+1185 SPASLIANID

-1208 GFSTVDCNYLMIRV
+1208 GFSTVDCNYIMIRV

-1229 QAFDSTIRF
+1229 QAFDSIIRF

-1251 VKSGNYDNVDL
+1251 VKSGNYNNVDL

-1269 LAGNTKIKI
+1269 LAGNKKIKI
-1278 QAGTFPKQEWS
+1278 QAGTSPKEEWS
-1289 LAMSTY
+1289 IGMATY

-1303 DPTTRCGFYGTTKI
+1303 DPSTRCGFYNTTKI
-1317 SAPTQEENNCSMYL
+1317 SVATQEENNCSMYL
-1331 SFDLGRT
+1331 YFDLGKT
-1338 YTIDKVFVNG
+1338 YTIDKAFVNG
-1348 CSDLLGGTQGAYEF
+1348 CSDLIGGTQGAYEF
-1362 YASTEVNNLTTRDHK
+1362 YASTEVNNVTTRDHK

-1401 GGVIARHIAFRFT
+1401 GGIIARHIAFRFT

-1426 YGDPGYALRLADV
+1426 YGNPGYALRLADL

-1471 PVGESEYSGATH
+1471 PVGESDYSGATH
-1483 MLASDDNFTTVA
+1483 MLASDDNFTTIA
-1495 PVSRKGK
+1495 PVSKKGK

-1508 DLSADQKLTQLKIAT
+1508 DLSADQKLTQLKITT

-1557 DVISKYYDSAP
+1557 DVIRKYYDSAP

-1576 EILDTVSD
+1576 EILDTVND

-1596 NTQEFTYMNFM
+1596 NTQEFSYMNFM

-1628 TTMNKFAPSWT
+1628 TTMNKFAPSLT
-1639 SLDKMYTFSKAFDFD
+1639 SLDKMYTFSKAFDYD

-1702 KFYMGTDDAEL
+1702 KFYMGTDEADL

-1719 PIKTISKT
+1719 PIKTVSKT

-1732 IYEYT
+1732 IFEYT
-1737 FVPKAAQFIR
+1737 FVPKAAQYIR

-1790 EDTASKIQVGI
+1790 EDEASKIQVGI

-1813 SGVETIK
+1813 SGIETIK

-1887 GSLTILECDIVDGY
+1887 GSLRIIECDIVDGY
-1901 YVIRLDSLDD
+1901 YVIRLDSIDD
-1911 LVFTLVMFTE
+1911 LLFTLVMFTE
-1921 YHDEDSDTPDDEDY
+1921 YPDEDSDTPDDEDY